1 MTSSPGSKEQAT
13 SAVAPPN
20 IPVGDIRSP
29 ARRLPSGVP
38 NLDLVLGGGLPRGA
52 LILVT
57 GVPGSGKTTLS
68 SQMVFTAARDGKN
81 VLILSA
87 LSESSSKLIEHLAGF
102 RFFDRN
108 LIGGVV
114 RFLALE
120 RILSEGLA
128 ACATTIF
135 AEARKTRADYVL
147 LDGFRGMPGVE
158 ADPPAARTFL
168 YDVGTTLNTIGVT
181 TLVTSETDP
190 HDPRIFPETTT
201 ADVILGL
208 HYALL
213 GARQYR
219 GIEVIKARGAAQLP
233 GMHAVV
239 LDAGGITVYPQLE
252 ERLLAESPV
261 FAPPKAKA
269 RVSGVGAASV
279 GRASFGSTELDAML
293 RGGIPQG
300 TCTVLAGSL
309 GTGKTLLSIN
319 YALAGVRAGE
329 PVVFLSFRESMD
341 QIRQVGR
348 PFAFA
353 DDLSR
358 ALDPGGGLTFLE
370 TPPIKLDADVLADR
384 LLAEVDRHRARRVI
398 VDSVAE
404 LERAVLH
411 GADPQRLEDYLAAL
425 LQAFRRRNVTAL
437 LLKETDKVVAASLE
451 LSADAL
457 SVLAENVLLL
467 QHIPYHSRLYRIIS
481 VPKLRFS
488 DHDTAIREFRIQ
500 APEGLRV
507 LAAVDSDEGV
517 LSGIT
522 GGLEWQAMV
531 LSGQTAHGERTGDH
545 GTSQ

>member
-1 MTSSPGSKEQAT
+1 
-13 SAVAPPN
+13 
-20 IPVGDIRSP
+20 
-29 ARRLPSGVP
+29 
-38 NLDLVLGGGLPRGA
+38 
-52 LILVT
+52 
-57 GVPGSGKTTLS
+57 
-68 SQMVFTAARDGKN
+68 
-81 VLILSA
+81 
-87 LSESSSKLIEHLAGF
+87 
-102 RFFDRN
+102 
-108 LIGGVV
+108 
-114 RFLALE
+114 
-120 RILSEGLA
+120 
-128 ACATTIF
+128 
-135 AEARKTRADYVL
+135 
-147 LDGFRGMPGVE
+147 
-158 ADPPAARTFL
+158 
-168 YDVGTTLNTIGVT
+168 
-181 TLVTSETDP
+181 
-190 HDPRIFPETTT
+190 
-201 ADVILGL
+201 
-208 HYALL
+208 
-213 GARQYR
+213 
-219 GIEVIKARGAAQLP
+219 
-233 GMHAVV
+233 
-239 LDAGGITVYPQLE
+239 
-252 ERLLAESPV
+252 
-261 FAPPKAKA
+261 
-269 RVSGVGAASV
+269 
-279 GRASFGSTELDAML
+279 ML